1 MQLLNSL
8 KKSYGGKVRN
18 KILLLSLMFI
28 ILNIN
33 LFSEE
38 KMVIRF
44 LDPSAE
50 IIREFYTRDYDV
62 ASYKPSEYLDI
73 VVSSD
78 KYEELLNR
86 GLDFIITQTG
96 SNLKEN
102 LSNTRDLEGYRN
114 YSVLLSELEFLE
126 ALYPDI
132 CKLYDIGDSRGKL
145 YFEEGNSNY
154 EDYNHEIWAVKVSDN
169 VETEEDEPCVY
180 YLGAHHAREPISL
193 EVVMAI
199 LNHILENYETD
210 PTITDNVNNAQI
222 WFVPLVNPDGHKI
235 VTDEVDMWWRKNI
248 CDNNG
253 NGVLDPSYYN
263 NYPDGVDPNRNY
275 GFEWGLVGAS
285 DNPVSQ
291 TYHGLEPFS
300 EPETTAIKQ
309 LLDSLHFVTGISYH
323 SYGEVV
329 LFPFGYN
336 NGVTSPD
343 HDALEDLAVSM
354 ASSIPGIYSGFYT
367 PQESWMLYPCM
378 GTTDDYSYGVN
389 GTFAYTFELA
399 DEFIP
404 PAYLV
409 DEICQDNIEAALILL
424 DRVNQSTLTGHI
436 TDALSGL
443 PMIAEIFIEGIDDTG
458 VFRYPYQSNEEFG
471 TYYRLLLDGTY
482 NVTFSQYGYESV
494 TIENVEINSEGQT
507 TLDIELNPA
516 GISNLSGV
524 IRDAETLEFIEN
536 AQLEILNTPIE
547 TVTSNEQ
554 GEYFFPEIPVGV
566 YEILITALNYTA
578 TVEEI
583 SLSEGDNV
591 LDFELVICEA
601 ESFEYGV
608 FDEIWSFG
616 GNADWTIDTESYHG
630 YYSARSG
637 IIGSNQTSSLIIEL
651 DVLSDD
657 VISFFKKVSCEDD
670 DEDDFDYLAFY
681 IDGVEQSRWDGETDW
696 TEEIFNVS
704 SGIHTFEWKYLKDGS
719 VSQGSDCAWIDY
731 IFFPETSGTDTDDNQ
746 VAMNSYILSNY
757 PNPFN
762 PSTVIEFYLKTEGKI
777 ILNIYNLKG
786 QFVKNLKNDFIE
798 PGYHTILWDG
808 TDNSGK
814 DVCSGLY
821 FGKLRTSNYTST
833 KKMILMK

>member
-1 MQLLNSL
+1 M
-8 KKSYGGKVRN
+8 RN

-154 EDYNHEIWAVKVSDN
+154 EDYNHEIWAVKISDN

-291 TYHGLEPFS
+291 TYHGL
-300 EPETTAIKQ
+300 
-309 LLDSLHFVTGISYH
+309 
-323 SYGEVV
+323 
-329 LFPFGYN
+329 
-336 NGVTSPD
+336 
-343 HDALEDLAVSM
+343 
-354 ASSIPGIYSGFYT
+354 
-367 PQESWMLYPCM
+367 
-378 GTTDDYSYGVN
+378 
-389 GTFAYTFELA
+389 
-399 DEFIP
+399 
-404 PAYLV
+404 
-409 DEICQDNIEAALILL
+409 
-424 DRVNQSTLTGHI
+424 
-436 TDALSGL
+436 
-443 PMIAEIFIEGIDDTG
+443 
-458 VFRYPYQSNEEFG
+458 
-471 TYYRLLLDGTY
+471 
-482 NVTFSQYGYESV
+482 
-494 TIENVEINSEGQT
+494 
-507 TLDIELNPA
+507 
-516 GISNLSGV
+516 
-524 IRDAETLEFIEN
+524 
-536 AQLEILNTPIE
+536 
-547 TVTSNEQ
+547 
-554 GEYFFPEIPVGV
+554 
-566 YEILITALNYTA
+566 
-578 TVEEI
+578 
-583 SLSEGDNV
+583 
-591 LDFELVICEA
+591 
-601 ESFEYGV
+601 
-608 FDEIWSFG
+608 
-616 GNADWTIDTESYHG
+616 
-630 YYSARSG
+630 
-637 IIGSNQTSSLIIEL
+637 
-651 DVLSDD
+651 
-657 VISFFKKVSCEDD
+657 
-670 DEDDFDYLAFY
+670 
-681 IDGVEQSRWDGETDW
+681 
-696 TEEIFNVS
+696 
-704 SGIHTFEWKYLKDGS
+704 
-719 VSQGSDCAWIDY
+719 
-731 IFFPETSGTDTDDNQ
+731 
-746 VAMNSYILSNY
+746 
-757 PNPFN
+757 
-762 PSTVIEFYLKTEGKI
+762 
-777 ILNIYNLKG
+777 
-786 QFVKNLKNDFIE
+786 
-798 PGYHTILWDG
+798 
-808 TDNSGK
+808 
-814 DVCSGLY
+814 
-821 FGKLRTSNYTST
+821 
-833 KKMILMK
+833 